1 MACTNSETR
10 VIEIEHRYWQAIE
23 DKDVDAVPSMTD
35 DPCIL
40 TGAQGVSEIDHKTF
54 EHMMRPAPWTIDV
67 FAFAEDV
74 AVVVAYS
81 VHEGLT
87 VEGFQSIW
95 GGDTACRTRG

>member
-1 MACTNSETR
+1 M
-10 VIEIEHRYWQAIE
+10 IEIEHRYWQAIE

-40 TGAQGVSEIDHKTF
+40 TGAQGVAEIDHKAF

-67 FAFAEDV
+67 FAFGDDEQACMLGEDV

-95 GGDTACRTRG
+95 GGDTACRTRV